1 LSTFLNFAYNNA
13 LYISSNEPAFF
24 GKKVEMVPPVILKSG
39 INFSLKKLSISYQ
52 FSFNQE
58 QYTDATNAEKQSN
71 AVIGKIP
78 SYSVMDLSVKYN
90 YKKVQLEAG
99 VNNLTNRIYF
109 TRRAVG
115 YPGPGIIPSMPR
127 NFYVCLAIKI

>member
-1 LSTFLNFAYNNA
+1 M
-13 LYISSNEPAFF
+13 
-24 GKKVEMVPPVILKSG
+24 GK
-39 INFSLKKLSISYQ
+39 SLKKLSISYQ

-99 VNNLTNRIYF
+99 INNLTNRIYF